1 MKKLILF
8 YLMISAFSFTFPQN
22 SVAQENDKVVIP
34 KVGDRAPDF
43 SLQYFDGKLF
53 TLSEIAKNKPVLLWF
68 TNLCSSCQSK
78 LPFIE
83 ELNKKFQNKE
93 MEVLAV
99 SQLGNDRKT
108 VEDVIRTN
116 NLSVRFL
123 YDPSGEATTL
133 YTGGYNP
140 GTCPL
145 TNIYLIS
152 KAGKIT
158 FATHYPGT
166 SEKELTKQINKLMEG
181 KQQ

>member
-8 YLMISAFSFTFPQN
+8 YLMISAFSFTFPPN
-22 SVAQENDKVVIP
+22 AVAQENDKAVIL
-34 KVGDRAPDF
+34 KVGDKAPDF
-43 SLQYFDGKLF
+43 SLQYFDGKPF
-53 TLSEIAKNKPVLLWF
+53 TLSKIAKNKPILFWF
-68 TNLCSSCQSK
+68 TNLCSGCLSK
-78 LPFIE
+78 LPFLE
-83 ELNKKFQNKE
+83 VLNKKFQNKE

-108 VEDVIRTN
+108 VEDVIHKN

-145 TNIYLIS
+145 KNIYLIN
-152 KAGKIT
+152 KAGEIF
-158 FATHYPGT
+158 FATHYPGV
-166 SEKELTKQINKLMEG
+166 SEKELTNQINKLMKG
-181 KQQ
+181 NQQ

>member
-8 YLMISAFSFTFPQN
+8 YLMISAFSFTFPPN
-22 SVAQENDKVVIP
+22 AVAQENDKAVIP
-34 KVGDRAPDF
+34 KVGDKAPDF
-43 SLQYFDGKLF
+43 SLQYFDGKPF
-53 TLSEIAKNKPVLLWF
+53 TLSKIAKNKPILFWF
-68 TNLCSSCQSK
+68 TNLCSGCLSK
-78 LPFIE
+78 LPFLE

-108 VEDVIRTN
+108 VEDVIHKN

-145 TNIYLIS
+145 KNIYLIN
-152 KAGKIT
+152 KAGEIF
-158 FATHYPGT
+158 FATHYPGV
-166 SEKELTKQINKLMEG
+166 SEKELTNQINKLMKG
-181 KQQ
+181 NQQ